1 MFEQNDSCF
10 YDCYCYECFFSMKS
24 NASESK
30 SSQRETIKWG
40 FFAMDGFNMMDVQGN
55 KSGYGYDVLRLMAR
69 YLDVEY
75 EYVGYDKSWS
85 EMQRMLEDGEIDM
98 VTSARRTLERE
109 KN

>member
-30 SSQRETIKWG
+30 SSQRETIKVG
-40 FFAMDGFNMMDVQGN
+40 SFAMDGYHMMDEQGN
-55 KSGYGYDVLRLMAR
+55 KSGYGNDVLRLMAR